1 MSIKHLNLITIAVLI
16 IFLAAAC
23 NNSSK
28 SKKGTTSDG
37 KEKSVEV
44 EVFDA
49 NELKDQIV
57 GIIQDAPDPKEMAE
71 LLNEAGASYI
81 LDLTVPVDDVDKFMT
96 TTQKSIGLGMY
107 AFDIQ
112 YATAYNRGDVATQI
126 GMVERDII
134 EDLGLEQDLSSS
146 EQFIER
152 LQNNTN
158 NKDSVESLV
167 AEAMNYANRQLA
179 KGDRPDVYALA
190 FIGANV
196 EALYILSQLAKM
208 SVENKDLLKI
218 MAGQKERAKSIF
230 SLLELMSGDKTVKP
244 FYEKMKPVYEY
255 YIEVKSFKEEEL
267 NEIAPMIEDLRN
279 SIM

>member
-1 MSIKHLNLITIAVLI
+1 MSIKHLNLITLAVLTL
-16 IFLAAAC
+16 FLAAAC

-37 KEKSVEV
+37 KEKTVEV

-49 NELKDQIV
+49 NELKEQIV
-57 GIIQDAPDPKEMAE
+57 EIIQDAPDPKETAN

-81 LDLTVPVDDVDKFMT
+81 LDLTVPADDVDKFMT

-112 YATAYNRGDVATQI
+112 YATAYNRGDVASRTAMI
-126 GMVERDII
+126 ERDLI

-152 LQNNTN
+152 LKDNAN
-158 NKDSVESLV
+158 NKDSVENLV

-179 KGDRPDVYALA
+179 QGDRPDVYALA

-196 EALYILSQLAKM
+196 EALYILSQLTKM

-218 MAGQKERAKSIF
+218 MSGQKERAKSIF
-230 SLLELMSGDKTVKP
+230 SMLELMSGDKTVKP
-244 FYEKMKPVYEY
+244 YYEKMKPVYEY
-255 YIEVKSFKEEEL
+255 YIDVKSFNEEQL
-267 NEIAPMIEDLRN
+267 NEIAPMIENLRN

>member
-1 MSIKHLNLITIAVLI
+1 MSIKHLNFITLAVLTL
-16 IFLAAAC
+16 FLAAAC

-49 NELKDQIV
+49 IKLKDQII
-57 GIIQDAPDPKEMAE
+57 GIIQDAPDPNETAK

-81 LDLTVPVDDVDKFMT
+81 LDLTVPAEDVDKFLT

-112 YATAYNRGDVATQI
+112 YATAYNRGDVASKI
-126 GMVERDII
+126 SIVERDLI
-134 EDLGLEQDLSSS
+134 ENLGLEKDLSSS
-146 EQFIER
+146 EQYIKR
-152 LQNNTN
+152 LQDNMN
-158 NKDSVESLV
+158 NKDSIESLV
-167 AEAMNYANRQLA
+167 AEAMNDANQQLA

-190 FIGANV
+190 FIGANI
-196 EALYILSQLAKM
+196 EALYILSQLTKM
-208 SVENKDLLKI
+208 SVENNELLRI
-218 MAGQKERAKSIF
+218 MSTQKERAKSVF
-230 SLLELMSGDKTVKP
+230 SLLELMSGDKTIKP
-244 FYEKMKPVYEY
+244 YYDKMKPVYEY
-255 YIEVKSFKEEEL
+255 YMQVKKFGEDEL
-267 NEIAPMIEDLRN
+267 LEISPKIEDLRN